1 MRPRMSAAQ
10 EPKVRRLA
18 AGGNWIRNFSSALPS
33 VVSRASEMRDPR
45 RAPPLPRNRVRDGL
59 AAGGNWLRVSRA
71 SRCSGNGRGSVREI
85 SLVTPTSCPSAR
97 GRAATLPVPC
107 LSECAAVC
115 PGSLSP
121 PPKAVVSTEE
131 FSAHKKRAQGLELGQ
146 DLDRAAY
153 HLVKACA
160 IGVKSARPVG
170 QLGLQQAGHL
180 RQRVWP
186 SSWPRFHSC
195 EQMVARKCSI
205 AASITWAA

>member
-1 MRPRMSAAQ
+1 
-10 EPKVRRLA
+10 
-18 AGGNWIRNFSSALPS
+18 
-33 VVSRASEMRDPR
+33 MRDPR

-59 AAGGNWLRVSRA
+59 AAGGNWIRVSRA

-160 IGVKSARPVG
+160 IGVKSARPWRAARPSAVG
-170 QLGLQQAGHL
+170 APSAKA
-180 RQRVWP
+180 RP
-186 SSWPRFHSC
+186 SSWPRFHSLRANGG
-195 EQMVARKCSI
+195 EEMLHRRFDHMGGLTPPFS
-205 AASITWAA
+205 T